1 MVIRRIRE
9 HVATQ
14 NWFAV
19 GIDFLIVVAGIV
31 IGTKVNNWNQTRI
44 EREQGKE
51 YRERLIADLRANET
65 DFVDRKAYYGTVRK
79 HANSALAA
87 LDRPVGENGAAF
99 LVDAYI
105 ASHILVRHPKRFTY
119 DELISTGRFGEIG
132 DAGLREHVAEY
143 YVRLAA
149 NQAVFSV
156 LPPYRDYIRERM
168 PNVAQQAI
176 RSQCGVVLAD
186 LPRNCVI
193 RLEPAVVSRSVEA
206 IRSSPAMIT
215 GLTRVIADLDVKL
228 WLLDSL
234 IERERKMRSMIEKA

>member
-9 HVATQ
+9 HVAAQ

-19 GIDFLIVVAGIV
+19 AIDFLIVVAGIV
-31 IGTKVNNWNQTRI
+31 IGTQVNNWNTGRI
-44 EREQGKE
+44 EREQGQQD
-51 YRERLIADLRANET
+51 RARLIADLHANET
-65 DFVDRKAYYGTVRK
+65 DFLDRKAYYGIVLK
-79 HANSALAA
+79 HAKAALSA
-87 LDRPVGENGAAF
+87 LDRPVGEEGAAF
-99 LVDAYI
+99 LVDAYL

-132 DAGLREHVAEY
+132 DAALREQVADY

-168 PNVAQQAI
+168 PNVAQQVI
-176 RSQCGVVLAD
+176 RAQCGVVLAD
-186 LPRNCVI
+186 LPKNCAI
-193 RLEPAVVSRSVEA
+193 RLEPPVVAKAVEA
-206 IRSSPAMIT
+206 IRSSPAMTT

-234 IERERKMRSMIEKA
+234 IEREQRMRSMIEKA